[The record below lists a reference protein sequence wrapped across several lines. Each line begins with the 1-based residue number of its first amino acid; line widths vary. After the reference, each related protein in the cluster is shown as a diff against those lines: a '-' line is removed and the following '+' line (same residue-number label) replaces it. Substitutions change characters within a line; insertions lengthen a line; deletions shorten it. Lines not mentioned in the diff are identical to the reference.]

1 MSAVALPALRSVN
14 PTSGE
19 VVADYPQHEDASI
32 DRAVRRSDSCF
43 AQWRRT
49 RFDRRGELLSAVA
62 LELERRRDSL
72 TEGVCAPKFI
82 HEKTVVV
89 A

>member
-1 MSAVALPALRSVN
+1 MSAAALPALRSVN

-49 RFDRRGELLSAVA
+49 RFDRRGELLSAA
-62 LELERRRDSL
+62 
-72 TEGVCAPKFI
+72 AQ
-82 HEKTVVV
+82 TVVV